1 MKSNATTYLQRGA
14 PFQLAAIAIFLFRRY
29 YYWPQTSS
37 VVVALFIG
45 ATTICGLAVFSWCL
59 YLLYVRHQ
67 AKTSLITGGVFKY
80 TRHPMYTAF
89 VLMDVASFFTPS
101 NSDFITSTI
110 LFYGFLVVAA
120 YFQEKETLARFGQ
133 TAVEYYR
140 RTPRLFFLY
149 PFSNKNAFK

>member
-1 MKSNATTYLQRGA
+1 MKQDSKKYLQRGA
-14 PFQLAAIAIFLFRRY
+14 PFQLAAISIFLFRRY

-37 VVVALFIG
+37 LVVALFIG
-45 ATTICGLAVFSWCL
+45 VATVCGLVIFTWCL

-67 AKTSLITGGVFKY
+67 AKTALITSGVFKY

-89 VLMDVASFFTPS
+89 VLMDVASFFTPH

-110 LFYGFLVVAA
+110 LFYGFLGVAA

-133 TAVEYYR
+133 AAVEYYR
-140 RTPRLFFLY
+140 RTPRLFFFY
-149 PFSNKNAFK
+149 PFSER